1 MIHRTQFR
9 LVFGGL
15 LVLLCLSEAAQ
26 PQDRFEE
33 ARKQMVQRWLRDEGI
48 SNRRVLQAMTKVPRH
63 EFVTRT
69 HQRSAYTDQALPIG
83 HRQTISPPFIVGY
96 MTESIDPQPTD
107 KVLEIGTGSGY
118 QAAVLGE
125 LADEVYTIEIVKP
138 LGESAARRLK
148 ALDYENVHVK
158 VGDGYQGWPEHA
170 PFDKIIVTC
179 SPEKVPIPLVQ
190 QLREGGT
197 MIIPLGERYQQVFHL
212 LKKKDGKL
220 EQERLIPT
228 LFVPMTGISENN
240 REKLPDPKN
249 PELVNGSFE
258 HDDNDDGRADGWHY
272 QRQTTLE
279 TRHAPHGKRCVTF
292 ENEEPGRLA
301 QMLQG
306 MAIDGREIARLRFRM
321 AIRMENVRRGR
332 QRFQQPGLVMHFY
345 DDIRRPV
352 GEISIG
358 PWLGSQDW
366 EVYSQTIVVPPRTR
380 EAVIRMGLNGGT
392 GTLSID
398 NIQMELARRQ

>member
-1 MIHRTQFR
+1 MTHYTQILIASTGLF
-9 LVFGGL
+9 VFA
-15 LVLLCLSEAAQ
+15 CLANTADA
-26 PQDRFEE
+26 QDRYEE

-48 SNRRVLQAMTKVPRH
+48 SNRRVLQAMEKVPRH

-83 HRQTISPPFIVGY
+83 YKQTISPPFIVGY

-125 LADEVYTIEIVKP
+125 LAKEVYTIEIVEP

-148 ALDYENVHVK
+148 ELKYDNVHVRT
-158 VGDGYQGWPEHA
+158 GDGYQGWPEKA

-179 SPEKVPIPLVQ
+179 SPEKVPLPLVK
-190 QLREGGT
+190 QLREGGM

-220 EQERLIPT
+220 QQERLIPT

-249 PELVNGSFE
+249 PEIVNGSFE
-258 HDDNDDGRADGWHY
+258 IDANNDGRADSWHY

-279 TRHAPHGKRCVTF
+279 NQGAPHGSRFVTF

-306 MAIDGREIARLRFRM
+306 MAIDGREIAALRFRM
-321 AIRMENVRRGR
+321 SVKLLNARRGQ
-332 QRFQQPGLVMHFY
+332 QRFHQPGLVVHFY
-345 DDIRRPV
+345 DDVRRPV

-398 NIQMELARRQ
+398 NVQMELARRQ